1 MSQSES
7 SSSNKKS
14 KKLIASIMS
23 DIETEASLFLNEEP
37 TSETFIPEVTEEELI
52 AAQLNSEELNS
63 ESENTTEVLLAE
75 SQNSDEISNM
85 QNEDLEISE
94 SEDDFSDESVSSKD
108 ESALLEAALEGTE
121 LEGFE
126 SAQIEDIQF
135 IEDER
140 AESIIESILFASDRP
155 VSLASI
161 QMVFKGT
168 NVKREKIKKALENIA
183 VEYAGGRRGVVL
195 EEITSGY
202 QIRTKIDNM
211 NFLKQT
217 VKAKAFKLSG
227 PALETMAIVAYKQP
241 VVKVEIDQIR
251 GVESGHLLRALM
263 EKGLVAFNGKAEHL
277 PGKPMQY
284 GSTRRFLEIFGLR
297 NLKELPTLSQID
309 ELLPEGIGDD
319 LEEKQTLSMVTDAM
333 SEQVKS
339 VSYSEGEE
347 ELGLIEN
354 QLTSISTSSEFF
366 EQEKQ
371 RQKMKR
377 DEEKAQNIREAI
389 SVNEE
394 VSKRDLN
401 WLKKYEEALL
411 FASQAGDQAQL
422 NSDTTDSVN
431 DSAIVGA
438 ANTDNLTN
446 ADSTDIELSPTE
458 EFALHDLDM
467 EEDEEDEEDE
477 EAAHIEDE
485 IPFLAEAD
493 DDEPSHDKI
502 PLDEEELS

>member
-63 ESENTTEVLLAE
+63 EEINSETENATEFLLAE
-75 SQNSDEISNM
+75 SQNSEEISNIP
-85 QNEDLEISE
+85 NEDSEILE
-94 SEDDFSDESVSSKD
+94 SEDEFSDESVSSKD

-411 FASQAGDQAQL
+411 FASQAGDQAQPK
-422 NSDTTDSVN
+422 SDKTDSVN

-438 ANTDNLTN
+438 TTDNLTN
-446 ADSTDIELSPTE
+446 TDNTDIELSPTE

-467 EEDEEDEEDE
+467 EEEDE